1 VALRLCHPHQRS
13 LEGRVQAYEDHREPH
28 TARNHV
34 CVCVCARMRACM
46 HVRARMSVC
55 VRVCVC
61 VCVCVCLFLSLC
73 VCVCLSL
80 SVCRGRPLHVRS
92 RVFGSVGVVSRIA
105 VSAVGLAAHVAQ
117 EAVDIHG
124 RLADLLIARSPPC
137 AWVGGLVRY
146 HAHPHDDGRGRA
158 SRQSSLEHSG
168 AIKER
173 RLGRRNARALLLR
186 PPRTSARARHPAAWA
201 VRARRA
207 SMKRVSAHTRP
218 CQAADMCMLALGLHG
233 DVVGPASS
241 CRRCPCCLL
250 LLVRTCTRARATR
263 PVPRRSAYQVKE
275 GRAPRGHSLLLRRG
289 GHA

>member
-1 VALRLCHPHQRS
+1 
-13 LEGRVQAYEDHREPH
+13 
-28 TARNHV
+28 V
-34 CVCVCARMRACM
+34 CMCVCAHARVYACACT
-46 HVRARMSVC
+46 HERLFTH
-55 VRVCVC
+55 VCVC
-61 VCVCVCLFLSLC
+61 VCVCVSLSLSLC

-80 SVCRGRPLHVRS
+80 SLCAGGARYTSGPESLAVLGSCHASQSAPSVSPRTWPRKRLTYTAASPTCLSLGRPR
-92 RVFGSVGVVSRIA
+92 
-105 VSAVGLAAHVAQ
+105 
-117 EAVDIHG
+117 
-124 RLADLLIARSPPC
+124 C
-137 AWVGGLVRY
+137 AWAGGPVRY

-158 SRQSSLEHSG
+158 SRQSLLEHSG

-241 CRRCPCCLL
+241 CRRCPCCFL

-263 PVPRRSAYQVKE
+263 PVPRQPAYQ
-275 GRAPRGHSLLLRRG
+275 A
-289 GHA
+289 